1 MSTVPSPLPQ
11 PDVVSAAETVTA
23 PVSADRWLTELHS
36 LLRELEAVTAA
47 SHTLPPVFS
56 AVVDDQ
62 LVQTR
67 LGVAAGLF
75 AALQCKNAATA
86 GHALR
91 VALTCSA
98 WATKLDLPETERDAI
113 EVAALLHDIGV
124 IGAPDH
130 VLLKPGLLDPN
141 EAAVMIRSRKMS
153 LEILRRSCS
162 SSQILEIAENVSA
175 WHDGSGA
182 TCRWVASRFL
192 AAQG

>member
-1 MSTVPSPLPQ
+1 MSIVPGSLP
-11 PDVVSAAETVTA
+11 PPEIVPAVTA
-23 PVSADRWLTELHS
+23 AVPTSAERRLTELHS

-47 SHTLPPVFS
+47 SQTLPPVFS
-56 AVVDDQ
+56 QVVDDQ

-86 GHALR
+86 GKALR

-98 WATKLDLPETERDAI
+98 WAVKLGVPDAERDAI
-113 EVAALLHDIGV
+113 EVAALLHNIGV

-130 VLLKPGLLDPN
+130 ILLKPQGLDAN
-141 EAAVMIRSRKMS
+141 EMAIMMRSRKMG

-162 SSQILEIAENVSA
+162 
-175 WHDGSGA
+175 
-182 TCRWVASRFL
+182 
-192 AAQG
+192 